1 MILSHL
7 TKDEM
12 KDCLLSIYENLSE
25 YTTPTEVYIEVLDLL
40 DDISHTLHE
49 QLEEREIP
57 YKSGQSMDFIF

>member
-1 MILSHL
+1 MILSRL

-25 YTTPTEVYIEVLDLL
+25 YTIPTEVYIEVLDLL

-49 QLEEREIP
+49 
-57 YKSGQSMDFIF
+57 

>member
-1 MILSHL
+1 MKGGEDMILSHL

-49 QLEEREIP
+49 
-57 YKSGQSMDFIF
+57 

>member
-25 YTTPTEVYIEVLDLL
+25 YTTPTEVYAEVLALM
-40 DDISHTLHE
+40 DDISQTLHE
-49 QLEEREIP
+49 
-57 YKSGQSMDFIF
+57 